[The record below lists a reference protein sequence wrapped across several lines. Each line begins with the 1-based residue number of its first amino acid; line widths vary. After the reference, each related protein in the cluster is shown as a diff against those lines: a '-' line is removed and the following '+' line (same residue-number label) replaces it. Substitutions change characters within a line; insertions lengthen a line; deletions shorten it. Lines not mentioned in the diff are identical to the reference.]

1 MATVAA
7 VVVAAA
13 AALPEWGFIILT
25 HAPRN
30 LRTVTKL
37 DVPRLAAV
45 GGGGAAARPHATLI
59 LWCLGE
65 APLDLD
71 QSIQSPIS
79 NRKSILSGGASA
91 RQRRRA

>member
-13 AALPEWGFIILT
+13 ATLPEWGFIILT

-45 GGGGAAARPHATLI
+45 GGGGGGAAARGAASISGIAVSALTSDVTN
-59 LWCLGE
+59 LG
-65 APLDLD
+65 
-71 QSIQSPIS
+71 SYI
-79 NRKSILSGGASA
+79 
-91 RQRRRA
+91 